1 MAITPHT
8 DTPAVAAAIYRLYR
22 DFFDRAEKKRRW
34 SLHKDIPWDQ
44 CNKHLDPAVAYVVE
58 SFCAVELYLPDY
70 LGKMLPQI
78 RSERGPRLVHGQLG
92 L

>member
-34 SLHKDIPWDQ
+34 SLHKDIPWHQ
-44 CNKHLDPAVAYVVE
+44 CNKNLDPAVAYVVE
-58 SFCAVELYLPDY
+58 SFLRGRALLARLP
-70 LGKMLPQI
+70 
-78 RSERGPRLVHGQLG
+78 GQNVAANPE
-92 L
+92 